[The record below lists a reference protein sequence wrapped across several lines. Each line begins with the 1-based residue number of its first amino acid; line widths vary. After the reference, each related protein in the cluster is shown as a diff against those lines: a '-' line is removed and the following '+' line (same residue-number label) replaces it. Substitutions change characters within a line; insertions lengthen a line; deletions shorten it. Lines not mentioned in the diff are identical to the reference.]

1 MDPSLRSSLFNRMMQ
16 AMELGDKC
24 TTDKIESLI
33 RNFRPDSPV
42 PISVYVP
49 PFEDTF
55 NPDISPPSFNSDSP
69 AMPRS
74 PKTTSSKRRTSRA
87 PRESLLDAQTIV
99 DSDVEDHQR
108 DRLLF
113 SPTRPCS
120 FDTEVNVVGE
130 GELRK
135 YKSRFDIPD
144 SVTLMLPGD
153 RAVWNPPENAV
164 AIYGAMLSCGVTLP
178 LQLFIARFLTEAQIV
193 PAQLAP
199 NSYRILMCLCL
210 MWKLKGYGP
219 PTPREIRHFYTLRQ
233 AGIDG
238 TYFLLSSPV
247 ENWIPEGVAN
257 PGQVE
262 VSSDEKK
269 KGFIWGFPTS
279 NKRWKNSWFFTGGE
293 WGRDVPALSH
303 RNLLARKVPRHFTSP
318 EAWSKAA
325 PALMDREVSHLAAAA
340 VLPLDSRGRSFLLD
354 EEKMISLEIFTRLH
368 ARLPRLCD
376 FDTVCDLQA
385 RAVKNSEAANK
396 RHAAG
401 LAKDGIAG
409 PDGDDHS
416 DGEEA
421 GDISRG
427 GAESRRPPM
436 HAESAVN
443 TPAATVAA
451 TPSCKGKEKV
461 GASGGVG
468 NVDGR
473 RVESGPSPVRP
484 KVVAS
489 TPATAAATPA
499 ASTVATFPTATAPNR
514 KGKEKVGVS
523 GVASEIPI
531 FDVNVLEIPLD
542 PSRDLIPRP
551 GRGKRPAEGTP
562 DHTARPLKQASR
574 VVQYVVSSDEE
585 VTEEPVLAEAPPAET
600 TVPGLLATPPPE
612 TADGPGAS
620 FVGQPGP
627 PGRKEPTKKP
637 GSSRQDE
644 ATASGSG
651 IAHEAPPVDPTE
663 AGEGVETV
671 SLSDFSAVE
680 ICTYIMNNNVYVGED
695 WEELKKRSYNRKM
708 EFFFNCHS
716 LLLSEL
722 ADNYRRGNFL
732 SKDVRRLQEQT
743 STLAAEKLS
752 IEENHTQQ
760 LAQLR
765 ESADGYLSAQLAAKE
780 KLGAAEEEICL
791 LREQLSASQES
802 LAARFETERLAEEA
816 KEKAEHEAL
825 DLRNQLTSH
834 EVILNDLKAVLEVEA
849 VDRFKRSPAYD
860 ALLLREFEKGMR
872 QAKKFFAMK
881 DHSNDK
887 ALRRFDRSLQQHMA
901 NGVDSIKEQTK
912 RWRAHCHYNRTEPH
926 SMHLEIPSKRAFN
939 TYYSGQKGSFSG
951 SGAEPNLGPVAGRDY
966 EPFMPKEDEEV
977 IWPSEEEIE
986 DEEDSEGPPAAG

>member
-24 TTDKIESLI
+24 TADKIESLI
-33 RNFRPDSPV
+33 RNFSLDSPV

-49 PFEDTF
+49 SFEDTF

-69 AMPRS
+69 EMPRS
-74 PKTTSSKRRTSRA
+74 PKTTSSKRRASRA

-99 DSDVEDHQR
+99 DSDVEDHRR
-108 DRLLF
+108 DRLHF

-130 GELRK
+130 GELHK

-153 RAVWNPPENAV
+153 RAVWNPLENAV

-178 LQLFIARFLTEAQIV
+178 LQPFIARFLVEAQIA

-210 MWKLKGYGP
+210 MWKLKDYGP

-233 AGIDG
+233 AGNGG

-293 WGRDVPALSH
+293 WGRDVPASNR
-303 RNLLARKVPRHFTSP
+303 RNLLAKKVPRHFTSP

-325 PALMDREVSHLAAAA
+325 PILLDREVSHLAAAA
-340 VLPLDSRGRSFLLD
+340 VLPLDSRDRSFLLD
-354 EEKMISLEIFTRLH
+354 EEKMIAQQIFTRLH
-368 ARLPRLCD
+368 ARLPRRKSLSVPSLFRFILLVDTWFISLAVCD

-385 RAVKNSEAANK
+385 RAVKNSEVASK

-401 LAKDGIAG
+401 LAKDGIAS

-416 DGEEA
+416 DGEKA

-427 GAESRRPPM
+427 GTESGRPPM
-436 HAESAVN
+436 HAESAAN

-451 TPSCKGKEKV
+451 TPNRKGKEKV
-461 GASGGVG
+461 GASGGIG
-468 NVDGR
+468 NVDGG

-489 TPATAAATPA
+489 TPAAAAATPA
-499 ASTVATFPTATAPNR
+499 ASTAATFPTATAPNR

-531 FDVNVLEIPLD
+531 FDVNVPKTPPD
-542 PSRDLIPRP
+542 PSSDLIPRP

-562 DHTARPLKQASR
+562 DHTARPLKRASR

-585 VTEEPVLAEAPPAET
+585 VTKEPVLAEAPSAET
-600 TVPGLLATPPPE
+600 TVPGASVERPDLAESPLPEGANNFDASTIPQASATPPPA
-612 TADGPGAS
+612 TADEPGAS
-620 FVGQPGP
+620 FVGQLGP
-627 PGRKEPTKKP
+627 PGRKEPTEKP
-637 GSSRQDE
+637 GSSRQDG
-644 ATASGSG
+644 ATASGLG
-651 IAHEAPPVDPTE
+651 VAHEAPPIDPTE

-671 SLSDFSAVE
+671 SLSDFTTVE
-680 ICTYIMNNNVYVGED
+680 ICTYMMNNNVYVGEG
-695 WEELKKRSYNRKM
+695 WEELKKRSCNRKM
-708 EFFFNCHS
+708 EFFFNCYS
-716 LLLSEL
+716 L
-722 ADNYRRGNFL
+722 
-732 SKDVRRLQEQT
+732 
-743 STLAAEKLS
+743 
-752 IEENHTQQ
+752 

-765 ESADGYLSAQLAAKE
+765 ESADGYLSAQLVAEE
-780 KLGAAEEEICL
+780 KLGAAEEEIRL

-802 LAARFETERLAEEA
+802 VAARFETERLAEEV
-816 KEKAEHEAL
+816 KEKAEREAL

-849 VDRFKRSPAYD
+849 VDRFKRSPTYD
-860 ALLLREFEKGMR
+860 ALLLHEFEKGMR

-881 DHSNDK
+881 DHSNEK
-887 ALRRFDRSLQQHMA
+887 ALRRFDRSLQRHMA
-901 NGVDSIKEQTK
+901 NGVDSIIEQIK
-912 RWRAHCHYNRTEPH
+912 R
-926 SMHLEIPSKRAFN
+926 
-939 TYYSGQKGSFSG
+939 
-951 SGAEPNLGPVAGRDY
+951 
-966 EPFMPKEDEEV
+966 
-977 IWPSEEEIE
+977 
-986 DEEDSEGPPAAG
+986 

>member
-1 MDPSLRSSLFNRMMQ
+1 
-16 AMELGDKC
+16 
-24 TTDKIESLI
+24 
-33 RNFRPDSPV
+33 
-42 PISVYVP
+42 
-49 PFEDTF
+49 
-55 NPDISPPSFNSDSP
+55 
-69 AMPRS
+69 
-74 PKTTSSKRRTSRA
+74 
-87 PRESLLDAQTIV
+87 
-99 DSDVEDHQR
+99 
-108 DRLLF
+108 
-113 SPTRPCS
+113 
-120 FDTEVNVVGE
+120 
-130 GELRK
+130 
-135 YKSRFDIPD
+135 
-144 SVTLMLPGD
+144 
-153 RAVWNPPENAV
+153 
-164 AIYGAMLSCGVTLP
+164 
-178 LQLFIARFLTEAQIV
+178 
-193 PAQLAP
+193 
-199 NSYRILMCLCL
+199 MCLCL

-233 AGIDG
+233 AGNGG
-238 TYFLLSSPV
+238 TYFLLSLPV

-279 NKRWKNSWFFTGGE
+279 NKRWKNSWFFAGGE
-293 WGRDVPALSH
+293 WGRDVPALSRH
-303 RNLLARKVPRHFTSP
+303 NLLARKVPRHFTSP
-318 EAWSKAA
+318 KAWSKAA
-325 PALMDREVSHLAAAA
+325 PTLMDREVSHLAAAA

-354 EEKMISLEIFTRLH
+354 EEKMISSEIFTRLH

-385 RAVKNSEAANK
+385 RAVKNSEAASK

-401 LAKDGIAG
+401 LAKDGITG

-421 GDISRG
+421 SDISRG
-427 GAESRRPPM
+427 GAESGRPPM

-443 TPAATVAA
+443 TPAAPAAA
-451 TPSCKGKEKV
+451 TPSRKGKEKV
-461 GASGGVG
+461 GASRGVG
-468 NVDGR
+468 SVEGR

-489 TPATAAATPA
+489 TPA
-499 ASTVATFPTATAPNR
+499 ASTAATFPAATAPNR

-523 GVASEIPI
+523 GVASDIPI
-531 FDVNVLEIPLD
+531 FDVNVPEIPPD
-542 PSRDLIPRP
+542 PSSDLIPRAD
-551 GRGKRPAEGTP
+551 RGKRPTEGAP
-562 DHTARPLKQASR
+562 DHTARPLKRASR

-585 VTEEPVLAEAPPAET
+585 VAEELVLAEAPSAET
-600 TVPGLLATPPPE
+600 TVPGDSDEKPDPVESPLPEGANNLDASTIPQAGATPPPA

-620 FVGQPGP
+620 FIGV
-627 PGRKEPTKKP
+627 
-637 GSSRQDE
+637 
-644 ATASGSG
+644 
-651 IAHEAPPVDPTE
+651 AHEAPPVDPTG

-671 SLSDFSAVE
+671 SLSDFTAAE

-695 WEELKKRSYNRKM
+695 WEELKKRSCNRKM

-752 IEENHTQQ
+752 MEENHTQQ

-765 ESADGYLSAQLAAKE
+765 ESADGYLSAQLAAEE
-780 KLGAAEEEICL
+780 KLGAAEEEVRL

-816 KEKAEHEAL
+816 KERAEREAL
-825 DLRNQLTSH
+825 DLRNQLTSQ

-849 VDRFKRSPAYD
+849 VDLFKRSPAYD

-901 NGVDSIKEQTK
+901 DGVGSIKEQTK
-912 RWRAHCHYNRTEPH
+912 RWRAHCRYNRTEPH
-926 SMHLEIPSKRAFN
+926 PMHLEIPSKRAFN

-951 SGAEPNLGPVAGRDY
+951 SGAEPDLGPVAGRDY
-966 EPFMPKEDEEV
+966 EPFMPEEDEEV
-977 IWPSEEEIE
+977 IWSSEEEIE